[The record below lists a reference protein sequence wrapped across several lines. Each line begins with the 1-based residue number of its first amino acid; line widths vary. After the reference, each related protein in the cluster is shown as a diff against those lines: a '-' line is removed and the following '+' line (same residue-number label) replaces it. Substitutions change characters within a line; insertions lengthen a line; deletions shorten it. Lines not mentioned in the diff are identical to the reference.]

1 MARGKGGLHF
11 GKWAVWNCHAAICA
25 DVADMDEGFAPD
37 LRIADVLR
45 TPYRIDRIQPIYYV
59 IDSID
64 TLFEVAQT
72 DIMSAVRRAMSQG
85 LFAPHPSLAIA

>member
-1 MARGKGGLHF
+1 MSSPAETIYALSGEPEYREFK
-11 GKWAVWNCHAAICA
+11 
-25 DVADMDEGFAPD
+25 
-37 LRIADVLR
+37 IADVLR